1 MADSIASLGLVVDSS
16 GLQEAS
22 RNMHVMSDA
31 ALKAQNS
38 ARMFS
43 VGMAEVQ
50 RSTTMAGKAE
60 EQFNNTT
67 QRTTGLLASTLKIT
81 QQTESG
87 TRAFSRAIDD
97 LERNVRAG
105 NISWGEYAK
114 RVQIARARMAEASAA
129 ANSMQGQMN
138 RNSFALTNLSYQ
150 FQDFFVQIASGT
162 DAMRALAQQAPQ
174 ALGALG
180 FSGRLAMFGSL
191 AGTAVAIG
199 TVLIPMLMKTGESAE
214 ESAKGLDN
222 LGEAV
227 SKYSELAENAIKTSG
242 ELVTEFGRFGEVRG
256 EFSRLMAEF
265 ARADVLDQ
273 LEARITKFTEQFGG
287 LSLDKLVFDDGV
299 VMKQIES
306 TWLSVREE
314 LKLTDDQTN
323 AVVQSMYR
331 LSNAANLEETI
342 EASRQY
348 AESMM
353 DAFGSIEKMPASIRE
368 TVVEALRLGE
378 LSTDLAKDW
387 DQIAN
392 DRSLHDMYEDLVDK
406 ANMNLELSNKTR
418 AEEEKQANAFR
429 ESLGLIGEMS
439 GAMMGLAVRGQESA
453 ESARLIGTASEAGL
467 EATENWVQAAMA
479 LSGALEGAVGA
490 AARAAKELGGLIA
503 ARNQM
508 AGLGI
513 GAIGGFGGD
522 GMSAQ
527 RALMKDN
534 GYSDIAIE
542 QILNGG
548 GPQLPDLNLN
558 QFGLPEEG
566 GMSAGSEG
574 LFGTAAERAAAE
586 EAWQAALDEQE
597 RAARRSARRSGRSGG
612 GRGRAPKKSD
622 EEKEAERNRKEMA
635 REAERWM
642 ERIMTDTERLAEE
655 QNELNKLYQEGYF
668 GEKGSVEALSVY
680 HRALRTVQEEYDPLT
695 KATKEWVQSLKDGI
709 VDSIVGTESLT
720 DSFYSLG
727 KAIEK
732 ALWQATLFGE
742 GPFAQLFG
750 GGGGIL
756 GGITDILGGVVANA
770 KGNVYDSPSL
780 SAYSNQI
787 VSKPTL
793 FAFAKGAGIM
803 GEAGPEAI
811 MPLSRGPDGRLGVK
825 TDGGG
830 ASGQKIQLIVTAEEG
845 ELFVPRVRAIAE
857 EKSVEVTRSAM
868 SEMDE
873 YLPSRVFG
881 ILEDDRVR

>member
-1 MADSIASLGLVVDSS
+1 MTDSIASLGLVADSS
-16 GLQEAS
+16 GLLEAS

-67 QRTTGLLASTLKIT
+67 QRTTGLLASTLRMT

-87 TRAFSRAIDD
+87 TRAFSRAIAD

-114 RVQIARARMAEASAA
+114 RVQLARARMAETSAA
-129 ANSMQGQMN
+129 ANSMQSQMN

-162 DAMRALAQQAPQ
+162 DIMRAFAQQAPQ

-191 AGTAVAIG
+191 AGTAVAMG
-199 TVLIPMLMKTGESAE
+199 AVLIPMLMKTGESAE
-214 ESAKGLDN
+214 ESAKGLDK

-256 EFSRLMAEF
+256 DFSRLMAEF

-287 LSLDKLVFDDGV
+287 LSLDKLVFDDGA

-314 LKLTDDQTN
+314 LKLTDIQTN
-323 AVVQSMYR
+323 AVVESMYR

-353 DAFGSIEKMPASIRE
+353 NAFGSIEKMPASIRG
-368 TVVEALRLGE
+368 TVIEALKLGE

-392 DRSLHDMYEDLVDK
+392 DRRLNDMYEDLIAK
-406 ANMNLELSNKTR
+406 ANINLELSNKFR
-418 AEEEKQANAFR
+418 AEEEKKANAFR
-429 ESLGLIGEMS
+429 DSLGLIGEMS
-439 GAMMGLAVRGQESA
+439 GAMMDLAVQGQESA
-453 ESARLIGTASEAGL
+453 ESAKLIGTASEAGL

-479 LSGALEGAVGA
+479 LSGALEGAASA

-503 ARNQM
+503 TRNQM
-508 AGLGI
+508 AGLGV
-513 GAIGGFGGD
+513 GAIGGVGGD

-527 RALMKDN
+527 RALMKAN
-534 GYSDIAIE
+534 GYSNTAIE
-542 QILNGG
+542 QILSGG
-548 GPQLPDLNLN
+548 GSQLPDLNLG
-558 QFGLPEEG
+558 QFGLPDAG
-566 GMSAGSEG
+566 GISTGSEG
-574 LFGTAAERAAAE
+574 LFGTASERASAE
-586 EAWQAALDEQE
+586 EAWQAILDEQE
-597 RAARRSARRSGRSGG
+597 RAARRSGRKKGGG
-612 GRGRAPKKSD
+612 GRKPKKSD

-642 ERIMTDTERLAEE
+642 DRIMTDTERLAEE
-655 QNELNKLYQEGYF
+655 QAELNKLYQEGYF

-695 KATKEWVQSLKDGI
+695 KATKEWTQSLKDGI
-709 VDSIVGTESLT
+709 IDSITGAESLT

-742 GPFAQLFG
+742 GPFAKLFG
-750 GGGGIL
+750 GGSGIL
-756 GGITDILGGVVANA
+756 GGILDSFSGVEASA
-770 KGNVYDSPSL
+770 KGNVYTSPSL

-825 TDGGG
+825 TAGGG
-830 ASGQKIQLIVTAEEG
+830 NSGQKIQLIVTAEEG
-845 ELFVPRVRAIAE
+845 EMFVPRVRAIAE
-857 EKSVEVTRSAM
+857 EESVTVTRSAM